1 MPITDTEAL
10 TRTIEHREIFHD
22 EMLALMRRIMGGEMS
37 PVMMAALLI
46 GLRVKKET
54 IGEITAAAQVMREF
68 STKVEVADRA
78 HLVDIVGT
86 GGDGSHTFN
95 ISTCSM
101 FVAAACGARVSKH
114 GNRSVSSKS
123 GSADVLEALGVSL
136 SLPPAAIS
144 RCIADTGIGFMFA
157 PNHHPAMK
165 NVAPVRK
172 ELGVRTIF
180 NILGPLTNPADA
192 PNILMGVF
200 HPDLVG
206 IQVRALQRLG
216 AEHALVVYGRD
227 GMDEVSL
234 GAATLVGEYKDGGIR
249 EYEIHPE
256 DFGLT
261 MASNRTLKVETPA
274 QSKAMLQAVLD
285 NEPGPARDIVLLNA
299 GVALYAANVT
309 ATHGRRRGPGARG
322 ARLGQGAGKDAP
334 VRRADQG
341 TGGGMSDILQ
351 KIVGV
356 KREEV
361 AAAKARRDLSSVR
374 RDAESLGGQRDF
386 VGALRAKIAAGRAA
400 VIAEV
405 KKASPSKGVLREHFA
420 PAEIAASYERGGAAC
435 LSVLTD
441 VQFFQGS
448 VDYLQQARAACA
460 LPVLRKDFMVD
471 TYQVFESRAMGAD
484 CILLI
489 AACLDDALMAD
500 LEAQALAL
508 GMAVLVEVHDGAELD
523 RALRLKTPL
532 VGINNRNLRTFEVAL
547 DTTLGLLPRVP
558 KDRVLV
564 TESGILGRSDVKRM
578 RDAEVHAFLV
588 GEAFMRAADPGAA
601 LASLFA

>member
-1 MPITDTEAL
+1 VAISNNEAL

-22 EMLALMRRIMGGEMS
+22 EMLSLVRRIMSGEMS
-37 PVMMAALLI
+37 PVMMAALLV

-68 STKVEVADRA
+68 STKVDVADRR

-114 GNRSVSSKS
+114 GNRGVSSKS
-123 GSADVLEALGVSL
+123 GSADVLEQLGVPMNL
-136 SLPPAAIS
+136 TPQAVA

-216 AEHALVVYGRD
+216 AEHAVVVYGRD

-234 GAATLVGEYKDGGIR
+234 GASTMVGEYKDGAIT

-261 MASNRTLKVETPA
+261 MASSRAFKVETPE
-274 QSKAMLQAVLD
+274 QSRALMQAVLD
-285 NEPGPARDIVLLNA
+285 NESGPARDIVVLNA
-299 GVALYAANVT
+299 GVALYAANV
-309 ATHGRRRGPGARG
+309 
-322 ARLGQGAGKDAP
+322 AP
-334 VRRADQG
+334 S
-341 TGGGMSDILQ
+341 M
-351 KIVGV
+351 
-356 KREEV
+356 
-361 AAAKARRDLSSVR
+361 
-374 RDAESLGGQRDF
+374 AEG
-386 VGALRAKIAAGRAA
+386 I
-400 VIAEV
+400 
-405 KKASPSKGVLREHFA
+405 
-420 PAEIAASYERGGAAC
+420 
-435 LSVLTD
+435 
-441 VQFFQGS
+441 
-448 VDYLQQARAACA
+448 
-460 LPVLRKDFMVD
+460 
-471 TYQVFESRAMGAD
+471 
-484 CILLI
+484 
-489 AACLDDALMAD
+489 
-500 LEAQALAL
+500 ALAR
-508 GMAVLVEVHDGAELD
+508 E
-523 RALRLKTPL
+523 
-532 VGINNRNLRTFEVAL
+532 
-547 DTTLGLLPRVP
+547 
-558 KDRVLV
+558 
-564 TESGILGRSDVKRM
+564 
-578 RDAEVHAFLV
+578 
-588 GEAFMRAADPGAA
+588 A
-601 LASLFA
+601 LASGKALAKMHQFVARTKELAA